1 MTKFTKCPHCQKVL
15 KVTKFGA
22 TPKHKEIKSEENQF
36 RGIPAPV
43 CKGSNRIVE
52 HSLYAPSKS
61 NLDFSLVPYAFTLA
75 PVEEAPTDR
84 ETYESVSKANEK
96 LREENKKLME
106 EIEKLK
112 EEKTETGEYI
122 HKLVRSIS
130 ERVKS
135 LEKQVDEK
143 DAQLEAIKNLL
154 K

>member
-52 HSLYAPSKS
+52 HSLYASSKS
-61 NLDFSLVPYAFTLA
+61 NLDFVPYAFTLA
-75 PVEEAPTDR
+75 PVEEAPMDR
-84 ETYESVSKANEK
+84 ETYESVSKENEK
-96 LREENKKLME
+96 LREENLRLKK
-106 EIEKLK
+106 EKR
-112 EEKTETGEYI
+112 ETGEHI
-122 HKLVRSIS
+122 HKFIKNIS
-130 ERVKS
+130 ERVKN

-143 DAQLEAIKNLL
+143 DSQLEAIKSII